1 MLKEQPARASNGF
14 MMIAVLLLAQII
26 TVFLVVTMPPMIK
39 LLALLAAIACF
50 ICWFGFY
57 MVQPNQSAV
66 LQLFGRYVGTDFVNG
81 LRWANPFYSKQKVSL
96 RVRNFESSKLK
107 VNDHAGNPVDIAAV
121 VVWKVVDS
129 AEAVFEVED
138 YENFDMYYDMFG
150 FEAVFEVEDYENF
163 VSIQS
168 EAAIRFLASSYPYEA
183 VNEGDMSLRSS
194 GSEITDLL
202 RNEIQNRLHKA
213 GVEVIEARISH
224 LAYAPEIASAML
236 QRQQARAV
244 VMARQQIVEG
254 AVGMVE
260 TALQRLSEK
269 EVVTLDEE
277 RKAAMVSNLLVVLCG
292 DHQVQPVINAGT
304 LY

>member
-1 MLKEQPARASNGF
+1 MHKEMPARSSSGF
-14 MMIAVLLLAQII
+14 MM
-26 TVFLVVTMPPMIK
+26 
-39 LLALLAAIACF
+39 LALLLLSQIASVAALVVLPGAMKIIALLWVLATV
-50 ICWFGFY
+50 ICWLGFY

-66 LQLFGRYVGTDFVNG
+66 LQLFGRYVGTDFSNG
-81 LRWANPFYSKQKVSL
+81 LRWANPFFSKQKVSL

-138 YENFDMYYDMFG
+138 YENF
-150 FEAVFEVEDYENF
+150 VT
-163 VSIQS
+163 IQS
-168 EAAIRFLASSYPYEA
+168 EAAIRYLASSYPYEA
-183 VNEGDMSLRSS
+183 EQASDISLRSS
-194 GSEITDLL
+194 GDEITDLL
-202 RNEIQNRLHKA
+202 RTEIQNRLQKA
-213 GVEVIEARISH
+213 GVTVIEARISH
-224 LAYAPEIASAML
+224 LAYAQEIASAML

-260 TALQRLSEK
+260 MALNRLAEK
-269 EVVTLDEE
+269 DVVSLDEE

-292 DHQVQPVINAGT
+292 DHSVTPVVNTGT

>member
-1 MLKEQPARASNGF
+1 MLKETPAKARSGF
-14 MMIAVLLLAQII
+14 GTLFVLFVLQIATIVLI
-26 TVFLVVTMPPMIK
+26 VTMPPLIK
-39 LLALLAAIACF
+39 VLALLAGIAVF

-138 YENFDMYYDMFG
+138 YENF
-150 FEAVFEVEDYENF
+150 VN
-163 VSIQS
+163 IQS
-168 EAAIRFLASSYPYEA
+168 EAALRYLASSYPYEA
-183 VNEGDMSLRSS
+183 EKDSEISLRSS
-194 GSEITDLL
+194 GSDITDLL
-202 RNEIQNRLHKA
+202 RTEIQNRLHKA

-224 LAYAPEIASAML
+224 LAYAQEIASAML

-260 TALQRLSEK
+260 MALQRLSEK
-269 EVVTLDEE
+269 DVVQLDEE

-292 DHQVQPVINAGT
+292 DHSVSPVINTGT
-304 LY
+304 IY

>member
-1 MLKEQPARASNGF
+1 MKEYLAKSRSGLMML
-14 MMIAVLLLAQII
+14 AVLPAMFIFAG
-26 TVFLVVTMPPMIK
+26 VA
-39 LLALLAAIACF
+39 LLALSGPLKLMAILALILLGIGF
-50 ICWFGFY
+50 FGFY
-57 MVQPNQSAV
+57 MVQPNQCAV
-66 LQLFGRYVGTDFVNG
+66 LQLFGRYVGSDLQTG

-96 RVRNFESSKLK
+96 RVRNFESGKLK
-107 VNDHAGNPVDIAAV
+107 VNDHSGNPVEIAAV

-138 YENFDMYYDMFG
+138 YENF
-150 FEAVFEVEDYENF
+150 

-168 EAAIRFLASSYPYEA
+168 EAALRYLASSYPYEA
-183 VNEGDMSLRSS
+183 AGDTDISLRSN
-194 GSEITDLL
+194 GPEVTDLL
-202 RNEIQNRLHKA
+202 KAEIQARLDKA
-213 GVEVIEARISH
+213 GVDVLEARISH

-244 VMARQQIVEG
+244 VMARQQLVEG

-260 TALQRLSEK
+260 LALARLSEK
-269 EVVTLDEE
+269 NMVQLDEE

-292 DHQVQPVINAGT
+292 DHQVQPVINTGT

>member
-1 MLKEQPARASNGF
+1 MNNPVVVREMPVRSKSGFTML
-14 MMIAVLLLAQII
+14 AVLLLSQLASL
-26 TVFLVVTMPPMIK
+26 FAVVTFPG
-39 LLALLAAIACF
+39 LLKILAILWLLTTVV
-50 ICWFGFY
+50 CWFGFY
-57 MVQPNQSAV
+57 MVQPNMSAV
-66 LQLFGRYVGTDFVNG
+66 LQLFGRYVGTDFSNG
-81 LRWANPFYSKQKVSL
+81 LRWANPFFSKQKVSL

-138 YENFDMYYDMFG
+138 YENF
-150 FEAVFEVEDYENF
+150 

-168 EAAIRFLASSYPYEA
+168 EAAIRLLASSYPYEA
-183 VNEGDMSLRSS
+183 ELEHQVSLRSS
-194 GSEITDLL
+194 GHEITDLL
-202 RNEIQNRLHKA
+202 RTEIQNRVQKA

-224 LAYAPEIASAML
+224 LAYAQEIASAML

-260 TALQRLSEK
+260 MALQRLSEK
-269 EVVTLDEE
+269 GVVELDEE

-292 DHQVQPVINAGT
+292 DHNVQPVINTGT

>member
-1 MLKEQPARASNGF
+1 MKEYLATSRSGLTML
-14 MMIAVLLLAQII
+14 AVLPAVFVACGLGLLVLAGPLKIAAI
-26 TVFLVVTMPPMIK
+26 
-39 LLALLAAIACF
+39 LALTLVGIGF
-50 ICWFGFY
+50 FGFY
-57 MVQPNQSAV
+57 MVQPNQCVV
-66 LQLFGRYVGTDFVNG
+66 LQLFGRYTGSDLKTG

-96 RVRNFESSKLK
+96 RVRNFESGKLK
-107 VNDHAGNPVDIAAV
+107 VNDHSGNPVEIAAV

-138 YENFDMYYDMFG
+138 YENF
-150 FEAVFEVEDYENF
+150 

-168 EAAIRFLASSYPYEA
+168 EAALRFLASSYPYEA
-183 VNEGDMSLRSS
+183 AEDGDISLRSN
-194 GSEITDLL
+194 GPEVTDLL
-202 RNEIQNRLHKA
+202 KGEIQARLEKA
-213 GVEVIEARISH
+213 GVEVLEARISH

-244 VMARQQIVEG
+244 VMARQQLVEG

-260 TALQRLSEK
+260 LALARLSEK
-269 EVVTLDEE
+269 NMVQLDEE

-292 DHQVQPVINAGT
+292 DHQVQPVINTGT

>member
-1 MLKEQPARASNGF
+1 MREYLATSRSGL
-14 MMIAVLLLAQII
+14 MM
-26 TVFLVVTMPPMIK
+26 LVVLPAVFVACGLGLLVLAGPLKIAAI
-39 LLALLAAIACF
+39 LALILVGIGF
-50 ICWFGFY
+50 FGFY
-57 MVQPNQSAV
+57 MVQPNQCVV
-66 LQLFGRYVGTDFVNG
+66 LQLFGRYTGSDLKTG

-96 RVRNFESSKLK
+96 RVRNFESGKLK
-107 VNDHAGNPVDIAAV
+107 VNDHSGNPVEIAAV

-138 YENFDMYYDMFG
+138 YENF
-150 FEAVFEVEDYENF
+150 

-168 EAAIRFLASSYPYEA
+168 EAALRFLASSYPYEA
-183 VNEGDMSLRSS
+183 AEDGDISLRSN
-194 GSEITDLL
+194 GPEVTDLL
-202 RNEIQNRLHKA
+202 KGEIQARLEKA
-213 GVEVIEARISH
+213 GVEVLEARISH

-244 VMARQQIVEG
+244 VMARQQLVEG

-260 TALQRLSEK
+260 LALARLSEK
-269 EVVTLDEE
+269 NMVQLDEE

-292 DHQVQPVINAGT
+292 DHQVQPVINTGT

>member
-1 MLKEQPARASNGF
+1 MLKETPANARSGF
-14 MMIAVLLLAQII
+14 ATLFVLFVLQIVTIALI
-26 TVFLVVTMPPMIK
+26 VTMPPLIK
-39 LLALLAAIACF
+39 VLALLVGIAVF

-138 YENFDMYYDMFG
+138 YENF
-150 FEAVFEVEDYENF
+150 VN
-163 VSIQS
+163 IQS
-168 EAAIRFLASSYPYEA
+168 EAALRYLASSYPYEA
-183 VNEGDMSLRSS
+183 EKDSEISLRSS
-194 GSEITDLL
+194 GSDITDLL
-202 RNEIQNRLHKA
+202 RTEIQNRLHKA

-224 LAYAPEIASAML
+224 LAYAQEIASAML

-260 TALQRLSEK
+260 MALLRLSEK
-269 EVVTLDEE
+269 EVVHLDEE

-292 DHQVQPVINAGT
+292 DHNVSPVINTGT
-304 LY
+304 IY

>member
-1 MLKEQPARASNGF
+1 MLKETPAKARSGF
-14 MMIAVLLLAQII
+14 ATLFVLFVLQIATIALI
-26 TVFLVVTMPPMIK
+26 VTMPPLIK
-39 LLALLAAIACF
+39 VLALLACIGVF

-57 MVQPNQSAV
+57 MVHPNQSAV
-66 LQLFGRYVGTDFVNG
+66 LQLFGRYVGTDFENG

-138 YENFDMYYDMFG
+138 YENF
-150 FEAVFEVEDYENF
+150 VN
-163 VSIQS
+163 IQS
-168 EAAIRFLASSYPYEA
+168 EAALRYLASSYPYEA
-183 VNEGDMSLRSS
+183 EKDSEISLRSS
-194 GSEITDLL
+194 GSDITDLL
-202 RNEIQNRLHKA
+202 RTEIQNRLHKA

-224 LAYAPEIASAML
+224 LAYAQEIASAML

-260 TALQRLSEK
+260 MALQRLSEK
-269 EVVTLDEE
+269 DVVQLDEE

-292 DHQVQPVINAGT
+292 DHSVSPVINTGT
-304 LY
+304 IY

>member
-1 MLKEQPARASNGF
+1 ML
-14 MMIAVLLLAQII
+14 AVLPAVFVLSGFGLL
-26 TVFLVVTMPPMIK
+26 VLGGPLKLVAI
-39 LLALLAAIACF
+39 LALILVGIGF
-50 ICWFGFY
+50 FGFY
-57 MVQPNQSAV
+57 MVQPNQCAV
-66 LQLFGRYVGTDFVNG
+66 LQLFGRYVGSDLQTG

-96 RVRNFESSKLK
+96 RVRNFESGKLK
-107 VNDHAGNPVDIAAV
+107 VNDHSGNPVEIAAV

-138 YENFDMYYDMFG
+138 YENF
-150 FEAVFEVEDYENF
+150 

-168 EAAIRFLASSYPYEA
+168 EAALRFLASSYPYEA
-183 VNEGDMSLRSS
+183 VEDIDISLRSN
-194 GSEITDLL
+194 GPEVTDLL
-202 RNEIQNRLHKA
+202 KAEIQARLDKA
-213 GVEVIEARISH
+213 GVEVLEARISH

-244 VMARQQIVEG
+244 VMARQQLVEG

-260 TALQRLSEK
+260 LALARLSEK
-269 EVVTLDEE
+269 NMVQLDEE

-292 DHQVQPVINAGT
+292 DHQVQPVINTGT